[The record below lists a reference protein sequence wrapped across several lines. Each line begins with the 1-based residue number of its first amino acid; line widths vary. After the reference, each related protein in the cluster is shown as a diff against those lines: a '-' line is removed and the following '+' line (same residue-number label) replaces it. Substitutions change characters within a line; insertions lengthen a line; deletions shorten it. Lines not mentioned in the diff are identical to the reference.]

1 MRVIIAG
8 SRIVKNYSL
17 VKRVIKESNFKITEI
32 ISGEAP
38 GVDKLGERYSKEI
51 LGKEPKIFEAE
62 WTNIYHP
69 DAVIRTNSS
78 GRKYDASAGHR
89 RNEKMANYADA
100 LIVIIKDNSKGSMDM
115 LQIAQKKG
123 LKIHCEFI

>member
-1 MRVIIAG
+1 MICIIAG
-8 SRIVKNYSL
+8 SRAIKNYSL
-17 VKRVIKESNFKITEI
+17 VKRVIKESRFQITEI
-32 ISGEAP
+32 VSGTAK
-38 GVDKLGERYSKEI
+38 GVDRLGERWARENCVKLI
-51 LGKEPKIFEAE
+51 QFEAE
-62 WTNIYHP
+62 WNNIYHP
-69 DAVIRTNSS
+69 DAVVRVDKF

-123 LKIHCEFI
+123 LKIYCEFI